1 MVARD
6 AETAPAAGSR
16 ANDDGTLTRSH
27 VGATESA
34 LAGLRDLIADTS
46 LPVGARLPSEPEL
59 SAQLGVSR
67 GSLREAIRTLATLG
81 VIEVRHGDGTYL
93 TNLEPGRMFRS
104 FAWAVQF
111 VPPAGVLE
119 LLEIR
124 RVLEAHAAARAA
136 ARMTGELSRRLHA
149 ILDEM
154 DAIDDDTAQ
163 LSVFDAAFH
172 QMINEAA
179 GNDALAGIAETLH
192 RRESRLQMYDL
203 LPTELTRGA
212 TARGHRAILDALD
225 RRDPAGAAAAAAAH
239 AQLTEMWLRELQA
252 GAETRT
258 VA

>member
-1 MVARD
+1 MAGRD
-6 AETAPAAGSR
+6 APSAPGAGTPGAGSP
-16 ANDDGTLTRSH
+16 GGH

-34 LAGLRDLIADTS
+34 LAGLRDLIASTA
-46 LPVGARLPSEPEL
+46 LPAGARLPSEPEL

-67 GSLREAIRTLATLG
+67 GSLREAIRTLAALG

-93 TNLEPGRMFRS
+93 THLEPGLMFRS

-124 RVLEAHAAARAA
+124 RVLEAHAAARTA
-136 ARMTGELSRRLHA
+136 ARMTGDLSRRLHA

-154 DAIDDDTAQ
+154 DAIDDTARLSAFDTE
-163 LSVFDAAFH
+163 FH
-172 QMINEAA
+172 QIINEAA

-192 RRESRLQMYDL
+192 RRESRLHMYDV
-203 LPTELTRGA
+203 LPTDLTRGA

-239 AQLTEMWLRELQA
+239 AQQTEMWLRELQTA
-252 GAETRT
+252 VETKR
-258 VA
+258 VV

>member
-1 MVARD
+1 MV
-6 AETAPAAGSR
+6 GH
-16 ANDDGTLTRSH
+16 DGATLARSH
-27 VGATESA
+27 RGATESA
-34 LAGLRDLIADTS
+34 LAGLRDLIAAAS
-46 LPVGARLPSEPEL
+46 LPAGSRLPSEPEL

-67 GSLREAIRTLATLG
+67 GSLREAIRALATLG

-124 RVLEAHAAARAA
+124 RVLEAHAAARTA
-136 ARMTGELSRRLHA
+136 ARMTGELSRRLHS

-154 DAIDDDTAQ
+154 DATGDDTGRISG
-163 LSVFDAAFH
+163 LDTAFH
-172 QMINEAA
+172 QLINEAA

-192 RRESRLQMYDL
+192 RRERRLQMYDV
-203 LPTELTRGA
+203 LPAELTRVA

-239 AQLTEMWLRELQA
+239 AQQTEMWLRELQTGA
-252 GAETRT
+252 GTKT
-258 VA
+258 VT

>member
-1 MVARD
+1 MVSSGDDDPGSAR
-6 AETAPAAGSR
+6 T
-16 ANDDGTLTRSH
+16 H

-46 LPVGARLPSEPEL
+46 LPAGARLPSEPEL

-93 TNLEPGRMFRS
+93 THLEPGRMFRS

-124 RVLEAHAAARAA
+124 RVLEAHAAARTA
-136 ARMTGELSRRLHA
+136 ARMTADLSAQLHD

-154 DAIDDDTAQ
+154 DAIDDTARLSGLDT
-163 LSVFDAAFH
+163 AFH
-172 QMINEAA
+172 QVINEAA

-192 RRESRLQMYDL
+192 RRESRLHMYDV
-203 LPTELTRGA
+203 LPTELTRRA

-239 AQLTEMWLRELQA
+239 AQQTEMWLRELQT
-252 GAETRT
+252 GIEGKT